1 MENEMTSKHN
11 LIGSHEWL
19 QMHAWFP
26 CQHCEESNEPTVH
39 RAVDLKIWDGMTIC
53 DECWSNYNQGPIP
66 ERWPELDPFEPFRCL
81 SEQRSACTAV
91 LDSLEKLATDGEIIW
106 LDPPHVL
113 PGVHESAIERLK
125 SVIEQR

>member
-1 MENEMTSKHN
+1 M
-11 LIGSHEWL
+11 SHDEIKGVPRGWRL
-19 QMHAWFP
+19 TAFRRPMLGEFVIDPDGTPYRIEHDDVTDIYP
-26 CQHCEESNEPTVH
+26 VICET
-39 RAVDLKIWDGMTIC
+39 
-53 DECWSNYNQGPIP
+53 DETLRS
-66 ERWPELDPFEPFRCL
+66 RVRELEA
-81 SEQRSACTAV
+81 ACRAV